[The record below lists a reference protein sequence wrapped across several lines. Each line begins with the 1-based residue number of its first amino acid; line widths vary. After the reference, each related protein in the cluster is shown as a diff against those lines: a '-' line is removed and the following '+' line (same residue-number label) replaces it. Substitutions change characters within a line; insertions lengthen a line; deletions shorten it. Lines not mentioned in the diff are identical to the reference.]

1 MLESKTPLV
10 FRDAPKRRGR
20 RSFDTIVSAT
30 EPAPFPI
37 VLQRRARVAVRRHV
51 LRGASRST
59 VLVACDV
66 ATLLALRF
74 ILHLV
79 RDAEVLGQ
87 EPSRIAAALIPRGT
101 FPPLQFLAAMGA
113 GLLVRGAYGPGD
125 LRRDGSR
132 IMAATMLGLAL
143 IFWGRLWQG
152 IDSSAIVGFGVA
164 VLTIGG
170 SLVVERYLIDRA
182 VVRYRPA
189 SGDAPRTLLVGTP
202 TDTEAAMDHPGL
214 ADSREFLVVSHLDA
228 AAVPF
233 GGVGDV
239 TESLVTAIA
248 RDAIDTVVLCG
259 YFEANALRELIDV
272 SDAAGCHL
280 FSLPRR
286 TEFSGLEPQ
295 LVWRRGA
302 PLVQLTRPGIRGQH
316 LVAKR
321 ALDIIGASA
330 GLVIAAPVLALVAIA
345 VRLSSPGPVLFRQ
358 RRVGRGGR
366 CFSILKFR
374 SMVSDAESRR
384 DAIGEHSIYSDPR
397 LFKIVRD
404 PRVTPLGDFLRRTS
418 LDELPQ
424 LWNVL
429 RGEMSLVGPRPP
441 LPSEVKLYDAR
452 HYGRFY
458 MKPGITGPWQVGG
471 RNRITDFD
479 TVVRIEA
486 AYMWQWSIWK
496 DLSILARTIPAVLK
510 MRGAH

>member
-1 MLESKTPLV
+1 MLESQTPLV
-10 FRDAPKRRGR
+10 LRDAPRRRGR
-20 RSFDTIVSAT
+20 RPFDTVVSPT

-51 LRGASRST
+51 LRGATRAA

-74 ILHLV
+74 VLHLV
-79 RDAEVLGQ
+79 RDGAVLGH
-87 EPSRIAAALIPRGT
+87 ETSRIAAALIPRGT
-101 FPPLQFLAAMGA
+101 FPPLEFLAAMGA

-132 IMAATMLGLAL
+132 LMAATMLGLAL

-152 IDSSAIVGFGVA
+152 IDSSALVGFGIA
-164 VLTIGG
+164 VLIIG
-170 SLVVERYLIDRA
+170 SALVLERYLIDLA

-189 SGDAPRTLLVGTP
+189 SGDAPRTLLVGAP
-202 TDTEAAMDHPGL
+202 TETEAAMDHPGL
-214 ADSREFLVVSHLDA
+214 ADGREFLVVSRLDA
-228 AAVPF
+228 AAVPY
-233 GGVGDV
+233 GGGGDI
-239 TESLVTAIA
+239 TEGLVTAIA

-259 YFEANALRELIDV
+259 YFEADALRELIDV

-316 LVAKR
+316 LLAKR
-321 ALDIIGASA
+321 CLDIIGAAA
-330 GLVIAAPVLALVAIA
+330 GLVVCAPVLAVLATA
-345 VRLSSPGPVLFRQ
+345 VKLSSRGPILFRQ

-366 CFSILKFR
+366 CFHILKFR
-374 SMVSDAESRR
+374 SMVVDAERRR
-384 DAIGEHSIYSDPR
+384 DSVGERSIYADPR

-404 PRVTPLGDFLRRTS
+404 PRVTPLGEFLRRTS

-429 RGEMSLVGPRPP
+429 KGEMSLVGPRPP
-441 LPSEVKLYDAR
+441 LPSEVKLYDAH

-471 RNRITDFD
+471 RNRITDFE
-479 TVVRIEA
+479 TVVRLEA

-496 DLSILARTIPAVLK
+496 DLAILARTIPVVLN